1 MNLNDLQM
9 KVERW
14 LSQDA
19 RVEIDMNSGEII
31 IRTDMTVNCDGELTD
46 YHNDDTS
53 SYGHHD
59 REDFHADEAVGPV
72 YFREDGPFDD

>member
-14 LSQDA
+14 LSQSA
-19 RVEIDMNSGEII
+19 RVEIDKNGEII
-31 IRTDMTVNCDGELTD
+31 IRTDMMVGGGGELTD
-46 YHNDDTS
+46 FDS
-53 SYGHHD
+53 SSTRWSYD